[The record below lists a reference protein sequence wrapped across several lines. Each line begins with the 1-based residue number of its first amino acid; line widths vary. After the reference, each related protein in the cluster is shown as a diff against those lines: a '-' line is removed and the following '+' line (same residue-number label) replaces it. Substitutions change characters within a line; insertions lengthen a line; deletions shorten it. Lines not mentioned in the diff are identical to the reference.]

1 MSIFLTGANGYVGG
15 TVALRLINAGYA
27 IRGLVR
33 DEEKARQVQALG
45 IEPVIGNLDDL
56 ALLAK
61 EARAAD
67 GVIHTADSDHL
78 GAVQTFIQALAG
90 SGKPLLHTSG
100 SSVIGD
106 DAQGLAVNP
115 AVFDEDSIFVVA
127 ASKQPRR
134 DIELTVLGAA
144 TQNIRAV
151 VICPSSI
158 YGTGTGVHTQSVQIP
173 WLITQAQESGVVR
186 VVGTGV
192 NRWSN
197 VHIHDVA
204 ELYLLALQNAPAGA
218 FCFVEN
224 GEASFLEIGQALAR
238 RLKLEPL
245 GFWSVEQATE
255 RWGYLHAHYTFGTN
269 SRVTAKRARQELGW
283 APTHAS
289 VLEWIEQDRVL

>member
-15 TVALRLINAGYA
+15 TVALRLINAGYT

-90 SGKPLLHTSG
+90 SGKPFLHTSG

-144 TQNIRAV
+144 AQNTRAV

-218 FCFVEN
+218 FYFVEN

-289 VLEWIEQDRVL
+289 VLEWIEQDMAL

>member
-15 TVALRLINAGYA
+15 TVALRLINAGYT

-90 SGKPLLHTSG
+90 SGKPFLHTSG

-144 TQNIRAV
+144 AQNIRAV

-218 FCFVEN
+218 FYFVEN

-283 APTHAS
+283 APIHAS
-289 VLEWIEQDRVL
+289 VLEWIEQDMAL

>member
-33 DEEKARQVQALG
+33 DEQKARQVQALG

-90 SGKPLLHTSG
+90 SGKPFLHTSG

-106 DAQGLAVNP
+106 DALGLAVNP
-115 AVFDEDSIFVVA
+115 AVFDEDSAFVVA

-144 TQNIRAV
+144 AQNIRAV
-151 VICPSSI
+151 VMCPSSI

-218 FCFVEN
+218 FYFVEN
-224 GEASFLEIGQALAR
+224 GEASFLEIGQALTR

-283 APTHAS
+283 APIHAS
-289 VLEWIEQDRVL
+289 VLEWIEQDMVL

>member
-27 IRGLVR
+27 IRGPVR

-90 SGKPLLHTSG
+90 SGKPFLHTSG

-106 DAQGLAVNP
+106 DALGLAVNP
-115 AVFDEDSIFVVA
+115 AVFDEDSTFVVA

-144 TQNIRAV
+144 AQNIRAV

-218 FCFVEN
+218 FYFVEN

-245 GFWSVEQATE
+245 EFWSVEQATE

-283 APTHAS
+283 APIHAS
-289 VLEWIEQDRVL
+289 VLEWIEQDMAL

>member
-56 ALLAK
+56 ALLAR

-78 GAVQTFIQALAG
+78 GAVETFIQALAG
-90 SGKPLLHTSG
+90 SDKPFLHTSG

-115 AVFDEDSIFVVA
+115 AVFDEDSAFVVA
-127 ASKQPRR
+127 DSKQPRR

-144 TQNIRAV
+144 AQNIRAV

-173 WLITQAQESGVVR
+173 WLIAQAQESGVVR

-218 FCFVEN
+218 FYFVEN
-224 GEASFLEIGQALAR
+224 GEASFLEIGQAIAR

-245 GFWSVEQATE
+245 RFWSVEQATE

-269 SRVTAKRARQELGW
+269 SRVKAKRARQELGW

-289 VLEWIEQDRVL
+289 VLEWIEQDMVL

>member
-33 DEEKARQVQALG
+33 DEQKARQVQALG

-90 SGKPLLHTSG
+90 SGKPFLHTSG

-106 DAQGLAVNP
+106 DALGLAVNP
-115 AVFDEDSIFVVA
+115 AVFDEDSTFVVA

-144 TQNIRAV
+144 AQNIRAV
-151 VICPSSI
+151 VMCPSSI

-218 FCFVEN
+218 FYFVEN

-245 GFWSVEQATE
+245 EFWSVEQATE

-283 APTHAS
+283 APIHAS
-289 VLEWIEQDRVL
+289 VLEWIEQDMAL

>member
-1 MSIFLTGANGYVGG
+1 MNLFITGATGFVGG
-15 TVALRLINAGYA
+15 SVALRLLAAGHGV
-27 IRGLVR
+27 RGLVR
-33 DEEKARQVQALG
+33 DSAKAAQLTALG
-45 IEPVIGNLDDL
+45 ITPVLGGLDDHD
-56 ALLAK
+56 LLVR
-61 EARAAD
+61 EARMSD
-67 GVIHTADSDHL
+67 GVINMANSDHA
-78 GAVQTFIQALAG
+78 GAIESLIEG
-90 SGKPLLHTSG
+90 LRDSGKPLLHTSG

-115 AVFDEDSIFVVA
+115 AVFDEDSTFVVA

-144 TQNIRAV
+144 AQNIRAV

-218 FCFVEN
+218 FYFVEN

-245 GFWSVEQATE
+245 EFWSVEQATE

-283 APTHAS
+283 APIHAS
-289 VLEWIEQDRVL
+289 VLKWIEQDMVL

>member
-67 GVIHTADSDHL
+67 GVIHTADSGHL

-90 SGKPLLHTSG
+90 SGKPFLHTSG

-106 DAQGLAVNP
+106 DALGLAVNP
-115 AVFDEDSIFVVA
+115 AVFDEDSTFVVA

-144 TQNIRAV
+144 AQNIRAV

-218 FCFVEN
+218 FYFVEN

-245 GFWSVEQATE
+245 EFWSVEQATE

-283 APTHAS
+283 APIHAS
-289 VLEWIEQDRVL
+289 VLEWIEQDMAL